1 MYIFRIVFGIIS
13 VLLFSIL
20 IVGQTKS
27 QPATSKL
34 EATLRKLD
42 LEAALAIQEKDEAR
56 IARFFTKESVTNNP
70 RNGLTLG
77 SSGVI
82 EAARAGVINYRSLDR
97 KIESVQI
104 LGNTAI
110 LMGSETVVM
119 KARDNG
125 PGETIRRRYT
135 NIWMKTGKDWQI
147 VARHANIICR

>member
-1 MYIFRIVFGIIS
+1 MFVFRVVFGIVS
-13 VLLFSIL
+13 VLLFPIL

-27 QPATSKL
+27 LPAKSKL
-34 EATLRKLD
+34 EAILRKLD
-42 LEAALAIQEKDEAR
+42 LEAASAIQEKDEAR
-56 IARFFTKESVTNNP
+56 IARFFTKGSVTNNP

-110 LMGSETVVM
+110 LMGNETVVM
-119 KARDNG
+119 MGKDNG
-125 PGETIRRRYT
+125 SGETIRRRYT
-135 NIWMKTGKDWQI
+135 NVWMKTGRDWQI

>member
-1 MYIFRIVFGIIS
+1 MYIFRIVFVIVS
-13 VLLFSIL
+13 LLLFAIL
-20 IVGQTKS
+20 IEGQTKS
-27 QPATSKL
+27 QPANSKL

-42 LEAALAIQEKDEAR
+42 LEAALAIQEKDEAG
-56 IARFFTKESVTNNP
+56 IAKFFTKESVTNNP

-77 SSGVI
+77 SAGVI
-82 EAARAGVINYRSLDR
+82 EAARTGVINYHSLDR

-104 LGNTAI
+104 LGKTAI

-119 KARDNG
+119 KGTDNR

-135 NIWMKTGKDWQI
+135 NIWMKTGRDWQI

>member
-13 VLLFSIL
+13 VMLFSIL

-27 QPATSKL
+27 QPVKSKL

-42 LEAALAIQEKDEAR
+42 LEAALAIQEKDEPR

-77 SSGVI
+77 SAGVI
-82 EAARAGVINYRSLDR
+82 EAARSGVINYHSLDR

-119 KARDNG
+119 KASDNG
-125 PGETIRRRYT
+125 PGESIRRRYT
-135 NIWMKTGKDWQI
+135 NIWMKTGKNWQI

>member
-1 MYIFRIVFGIIS
+1 MYIFRIVFGIVSI
-13 VLLFSIL
+13 LLFSIL

-27 QPATSKL
+27 QPESKL

-77 SSGVI
+77 SAGVI
-82 EAARAGVINYRSLDR
+82 EAARTGVINYLSLDR

-119 KARDNG
+119 RANDNG

-135 NIWMKTGKDWQI
+135 NIWMKTGKNWQI